1 MTVRKWESFL
11 EQLDHEIARCSIQ
24 LNAFGYR
31 VDDKIGALP
40 GIREHSQIKD
50 SQGNKIKCC
59 DYFYLHGN
67 KFFCLEFSDLYAQ
80 YEYEDAFYQT
90 LLDKADDRRQKRRLN
105 RFKPINVIF
114 NEVNKKFLDTD
125 YLLKHLYHQD
135 FTLISDLPE
144 STLPKYFLV
153 VWHLGELDRID
164 TARLFDKLQDDL
176 RNELI
181 KRTFIHLDGENLFIV
196 PLNLFE
202 NRYCHDAVN

>member
-24 LNAFGYR
+24 LNTFGYR
-31 VDDKIGALP
+31 VDDKREAPP
-40 GIREHSQIKD
+40 GIREHSQVKD

-59 DYFYLHGN
+59 DYFYLYED

-80 YEYEDAFYQT
+80 YEREDSFYQIALKNT
-90 LLDKADDRRQKRRLN
+90 DSRTQKRWLSKI
-105 RFKPINVIF
+105 KPIKTIF

-125 YLLKHLYHQD
+125 YLLKHLYHKD
-135 FTLISDLPE
+135 FTLISGLPE
-144 STLPKYFLV
+144 STLPKYFFV
-153 VWHLGELDRID
+153 VWHLGELDSID

-176 RNELI
+176 RNELT
-181 KRTFIHLDGENLFIV
+181 RRMFMHLDGEKIFIV

-202 NRYCHDAVN
+202 NRYCHDVVN